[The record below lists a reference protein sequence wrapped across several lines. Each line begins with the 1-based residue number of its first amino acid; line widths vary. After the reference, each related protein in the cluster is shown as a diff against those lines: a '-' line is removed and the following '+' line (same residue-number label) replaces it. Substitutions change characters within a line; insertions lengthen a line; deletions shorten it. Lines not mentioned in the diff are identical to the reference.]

1 MRVPI
6 SIVLLDEARALMPD
20 ADPCVIDSD
29 SSPRSPLTHA
39 DEILCVGG
47 ADMHILQHDT
57 HIELH
62 AYGTGATPDRLT
74 ATGPTLIE
82 AMVALR
88 AEAERAV
95 APHLLFDLAEWIP
108 KGTAP

>member
-1 MRVPI
+1 MTRIPI
-6 SIVLLDEARALMPD
+6 TPELLAEARALMPD

-29 SSPRSPLTHA
+29 SSPRHPQTNA
-39 DEILCVGG
+39 DEIICVG
-47 ADMHILQHDT
+47 ASDMHILQHTD

-62 AYGTGATPDRLT
+62 AYGTGAEPDRIT

-82 AMVALR
+82 AMRALL

-95 APHLLFDLAEWIP
+95 APHLLFDLVEWIP
-108 KGTAP
+108 RAAP